1 MAQHLVAIPTYH
13 LPEGRV
19 LRWRTGGYAL
29 PERYV
34 SALWR
39 GGLSPVLLPRPG
51 HGEAQDALAP
61 FAGLLLAGGGD
72 VDPGCYGA
80 EPHPTTYGVDPDR
93 DGMELELLAGA
104 VRLGLP
110 TLAICRGM
118 HVVNVAF
125 GGTLHQHL
133 PDLEGR
139 DVHGDPTEGRSVI
152 HSVGVV
158 PESRLGTALQAPRL
172 EGCISH
178 HHQAVDRIGSGLV
191 QVAQSND
198 GVVEGLE
205 LPPGASWLVAV
216 QWHPEANA
224 AESSAQQAIFDS
236 FAAVLRRR
244 ADANQ

>member
-1 MAQHLVAIPTYH
+1 MAQLFVAIPTYH

-19 LRWRTGGYAL
+19 VRWSTGGYAI

-39 GGLSPVLLPRPG
+39 AGLSPVLLPRPG
-51 HGEAQDALAP
+51 HGDAEEALAP

-80 EPHPTTYGVDPDR
+80 EPHNTTYGVDASR
-93 DGMELELLAGA
+93 DGMELQLLTAA
-104 VRLGLP
+104 LRLGLP

-118 HVVNVAF
+118 QVVNVAF

-152 HSVGVV
+152 HGVDV
-158 PESRLGTALQAPRL
+158 APESRLGTALQAQRL
-172 EGCISH
+172 EGCVSH

-191 QVAQSND
+191 QVAQSGD

-216 QWHPEANA
+216 QWHPEVNA
-224 AESSAQQAIFDS
+224 ADDPAQQAIFGS
-236 FAAVLRRR
+236 FASVLGRM
-244 ADANQ
+244 QTI